1 MPTPRMTRQNQ
12 AKWLFAFIISIVA
25 TLFGVKNLTWFYQ
38 QVFNNDQV
46 SQNQISETV
55 PQGNSKLF

>member
-12 AKWLFAFIISIVA
+12 AKWLFAFTISIVA

>member
-1 MPTPRMTRQNQ
+1 MTRQNQ

-38 QVFNNDQV
+38 QVFNNDQA